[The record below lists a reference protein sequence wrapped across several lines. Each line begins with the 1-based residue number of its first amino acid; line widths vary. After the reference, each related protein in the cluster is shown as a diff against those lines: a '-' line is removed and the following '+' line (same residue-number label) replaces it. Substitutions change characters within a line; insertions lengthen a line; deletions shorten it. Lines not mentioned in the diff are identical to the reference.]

1 MEPKKVTQAL
11 DDESWVE
18 AMQEELLQ
26 FKLLN
31 VWTLV
36 DLPYGKK
43 AIGTKWVFR
52 NKKDQ
57 RGIMVRNKA
66 RLVAQG
72 HRQEEGID
80 FDEVFAPIAKIEAI
94 RLFLACA
101 SFIGFPVYQ
110 MDVKSTFLYGTIEE
124 EVYVSQPL
132 GFVDLEFPDKVYKVE
147 KELRGTI
154 DKILFIKKIKNDI
167 LLVHVYVDDIIFGST
182 NKSLSTEFEHLMH
195 KRFQMRS
202 MGELTFFLGLQ
213 VKQRKDGI
221 FLSQDKYVGDILQK
235 FSFSSVKLAST
246 PMETH
251 KPLSKDA
258 DGTDVDVHLY
268 RSMIRSL
275 MYLTSSKPNIMF
287 VVCAYSRFQVQ
298 PKASHLHVVKRIFRY
313 LKGQPTLGLWYP
325 KDLPLDLIAYSDSD
339 YAAASL
345 DRKSTTEGCQF
356 LGCRLISWQCKKQTI
371 VANSTTEAEYIA
383 ASNCYGQVSVLDYKY
398 THISILLIISILMA
412 HMEFCD
418 KHNMVAFLKKPSGS
432 EDLYQITVIVE
443 IVNEGEQQLTLTVD
457 GQTFAITKTS
467 IRRHLQLVDVDGI
480 SSLPNTEIFD
490 QFSLMGKTKTRTR
503 RIGIKIPQSNVLSS
517 VADEAIIKEMHDG
530 LGRATTTA
538 SSLEAEQ
545 GSGNISK
552 TQTKATPSE
561 PSSPR
566 INSEGGLGCHFTM
579 GDSLVQARPKRLS
592 NLPNEPPLREGNTSR
607 SGEGSMQLLKLMN
620 ICTTLSIKVTA
631 LEEELRTTKVIYNK
645 SLITLTKRGR
655 MIEEIDQDENVN
667 LVTISKQGEVHETT
681 EHIMESNVDFSTASS
696 QNDDDEQTLVE
707 TLVNIKRSAEKDK
720 DLDEALAQK
729 LQVEELAKSTARQEQ
744 EQYDF
749 EKALELQKKLDESE
763 EVASKSS
770 QDHDIDWKKKLD
782 ESEEVV
788 AKSSQ
793 AYDINWSDTVVIR
806 YHAIQNRKERLQQL
820 ERTRAKDKRNRMIQK
835 KLTLMKYVE
844 VISDSKEIINVTP
857 LAVKFLIVGW
867 KSYCKVD
874 VGDYKIHRADR
885 SYNTYIFFSQ
895 MLNDFDKED
904 LIGLYR
910 LFSEKY
916 ASTRPSFDDLMLW
929 GDIKIMFEPNKDDAV
944 WKNHH
949 SQELIEWRLYD
960 SCGVHSLML
969 EEVSIHMLVEKKY
982 PLPQD
987 TLTRMLRWKL
997 HVNYN
1002 ITEMAYELL
1011 RLIRS

>member
-1 MEPKKVTQAL
+1 
-11 DDESWVE
+11 
-18 AMQEELLQ
+18 
-26 FKLLN
+26 
-31 VWTLV
+31 
-36 DLPYGKK
+36 
-43 AIGTKWVFR
+43 
-52 NKKDQ
+52 
-57 RGIMVRNKA
+57 
-66 RLVAQG
+66 
-72 HRQEEGID
+72 
-80 FDEVFAPIAKIEAI
+80 
-94 RLFLACA
+94 
-101 SFIGFPVYQ
+101 
-110 MDVKSTFLYGTIEE
+110 TIK
-124 EVYVSQPL
+124 EVYVSQPP
-132 GFVDLEFPDKVYKVE
+132 GFVDPEFPDKVYKVE
-147 KELRGTI
+147 KALYGLHQAPKAWYETLSTYLIENGFRRGII
-154 DKILFIKKIKNDI
+154 DKTLFIKKIKNDI
-167 LLVHVYVDDIIFGST
+167 LLVQVV
-182 NKSLSTEFEHLMH
+182 KS
-195 KRFQMRS
+195 
-202 MGELTFFLGLQ
+202 
-213 VKQRKDGI
+213 
-221 FLSQDKYVGDILQK
+221 
-235 FSFSSVKLAST
+235 AST
-246 PMETH
+246 TMETH

-268 RSMIRSL
+268 R
-275 MYLTSSKPNIMF
+275 
-287 VVCAYSRFQVQ
+287 FQ
-298 PKASHLHVVKRIFRY
+298 F
-313 LKGQPTLGLWYP
+313 
-325 KDLPLDLIAYSDSD
+325 LIASIGVHVPLFESMLVHDQHGQD
-339 YAAASL
+339 
-345 DRKSTTEGCQF
+345 EGP
-356 LGCRLISWQCKKQTI
+356 TI
-371 VANSTTEAEYIA
+371 PIRTQHT
-383 ASNCYGQVSVLDYKY
+383 
-398 THISILLIISILMA
+398 
-412 HMEFCD
+412 
-418 KHNMVAFLKKPSGS
+418 P
-432 EDLYQITVIVE
+432 TVIE
-443 IVNEGEQQLTLTVD
+443 PSPQLRNISNTYR
-457 GQTFAITKTS
+457 KTW
-467 IRRHLQLVDVDGI
+467 
-480 SSLPNTEIFD
+480 
-490 QFSLMGKTKTRTR
+490 TRTI
-503 RIGIKIPQSNVLSS
+503 RIGIRIPHSNVLSS

-538 SSLEAEQ
+538 SSLEVEQ

-552 TQTKATPSE
+552 TQTKATPSK

-566 INSEGGLGCHFTM
+566 TNSEGGPG
-579 GDSLVQARPKRLS
+579 
-592 NLPNEPPLREGNTSR
+592 
-607 SGEGSMQLLKLMN
+607 
-620 ICTTLSIKVTA
+620 
-631 LEEELRTTKVIYNK
+631 
-645 SLITLTKRGR
+645 
-655 MIEEIDQDENVN
+655 
-667 LVTISKQGEVHETT
+667 KQGEVHETT

-763 EVASKSS
+763 EV
-770 QDHDIDWKKKLD
+770 
-782 ESEEVV
+782 V

-806 YHAIQNRKERLQQL
+806 YHAIQNRFFSKAEKRKASTVR
-820 ERTRAKDKRNRMIQK
+820 EDKGKRQKKQDDPK

-960 SCGVHSLML
+960 SCRVHSLML